1 MGSSPTG
8 GALLILAADR
18 ATLSDARL
26 LRVTAWIGCKDCSS
40 SACILKKHE
49 AWQYLAVWSSGMILA
64 QGARGPGFNSQNS
77 PYQIWIDLRPSVGT
91 CWHDLSIASAAAT
104 LSAHGLS
111 NAGAQHILE
120 AGLEPAIS
128 SLGGRRLIH

>member
-8 GALLILAADR
+8 GALLILAADI
-18 ATLSDARL
+18 ATLSDAKL
-26 LRVTAWIGCKDCSS
+26 SRVTACVGRKDCISI
-40 SACILKKHE
+40 ACILKKHQ
-49 AWQYLAVWSSGMILA
+49 AGQYLAVWSSGMILA

-77 PYQIWIDLRPSVGT
+77 PYQIWINLRPSAGT
-91 CWHDLSIASAAAT
+91 CWHDLSMASAAAF
-104 LSAHGLS
+104 SAHSLS
-111 NAGAQHILE
+111 NAGARRILE